1 MKLNNRGNWTLIG
14 LLAAVAIVAILA
26 AVYLVGGDSGGTVTV
41 KKDSKLLD
49 SKSTKKTIV
58 GRSIDTGKAADC
70 QQRIHQIR
78 LGIDTYRSSSASETN
93 PSSFKDIGLGVSND
107 YFKCPVSE
115 EAYRYDPATGTV
127 QCPTHTQY

>member
-14 LLAAVAIVAILA
+14 LLAAVTIIAVLA
-26 AVYLVGGDSGGTVTV
+26 AIYLVGGNSGGTVTV
-41 KKDSKLLD
+41 KGNSKLLD
-49 SKSTKKTIV
+49 SKSKKKTIV

-78 LGIDTYRSSSASETN
+78 LGIDAYKSSSASDTN
-93 PSSFKDIGLGVSND
+93 PSSLKDIGLRVSMD
-107 YFKCPVSE
+107 YFKCPVSDQP
-115 EAYRYDPATGTV
+115 YTYDPATGTV

>member
-26 AVYLVGGDSGGTVTV
+26 AYYTVGGGGVGTV

-49 SKSTKKTIV
+49 SKSEKKTVI
-58 GRSIDTGKAADC
+58 GQSIDTGKAADC

-78 LGIDTYRSSSASETN
+78 LGIDAYKSSSASDAN
-93 PSSFKDIGLGVSND
+93 PSSFKDIGLGVSTD
-107 YFKCPVSE
+107 YFKCPVSGQ
-115 EAYRYDPATGTV
+115 AYTYDPATGRV